1 MNKLV
6 LLSAVLALQGF
17 SAMGGTNALPP
28 TGQSNPP
35 PEQQGQKS
43 VSKPTAAPAQGVLSR
58 TTAAR
63 PQDIATTRRI
73 SREGLL
79 KRRQPQKDYGAALES
94 FFRSGNDQM
103 GDVCVRDTVVTIFPT
118 GR

>member
-1 MNKLV
+1 
-6 LLSAVLALQGF
+6 
-17 SAMGGTNALPP
+17 
-28 TGQSNPP
+28 
-35 PEQQGQKS
+35 
-43 VSKPTAAPAQGVLSR
+43 LSR